1 MSTISLEIVSPER
14 LVLSD
19 NRVTSVVLPGV
30 SGSMGI
36 LPRHAPLITSLKA
49 GTIEWTID
57 NQKSSLAIEGGFAE
71 VVDNRLIVL
80 VTLPPDTETG

>member
-14 LVLSD
+14 LILSD
-19 NRVTSVVLPGV
+19 NRVSSVVLPGM

-36 LPRHAPLITSLKA
+36 LPHHAPLITSLKA
-49 GTIEWTID
+49 GVLEWTIEGE
-57 NQKSSLAIEGGFAE
+57 KSSLAIEGGFAE

-80 VTLPPDTETG
+80 VTLPSGGDKE